1 MRDLLVIRRNCAVW
15 EPLQGRRDLRP
26 GCIVEVEARIADRLI
41 ASGCAERL
49 VNPAPLFEESAQLAA
64 VPKRRQR
71 KT

>member
-15 EPLQGRRDLRP
+15 EALHGRRDLRP
-26 GCIVEVEARIADRLI
+26 GCIVEVDSAIAEKLVADG
-41 ASGCAERL
+41 SAERL
-49 VNPAPLFEESAQLAA
+49 VKPAPLFEESAQLAA